1 MLHWCNTAK
10 YLLAQRRAWEEL
22 LKSRIDVPSL
32 QFSLLLI
39 LGTCSCREVLRGGW
53 KEKSVLSLCF
63 PCIVP
68 YESISLQPLP
78 SVQTAPACKERM
90 ADLCFL
96 SSRWGS
102 FLLPL

>member
-39 LGTCSCREVLRGGW
+39 LGTCSCREVLRGGVER
-53 KEKSVLSLCF
+53 EK
-63 PCIVP
+63 CIVSVFP
-68 YESISLQPLP
+68 MHCSL
-78 SVQTAPACKERM
+78 
-90 ADLCFL
+90 
-96 SSRWGS
+96 
-102 FLLPL
+102 

>member
-39 LGTCSCREVLRGGW
+39 LGTCSCREVLRGGGG
-53 KEKSVLSLCF
+53 KRKVYCLCVSHALF
-63 PCIVP
+63 PMKASPCNL
-68 YESISLQPLP
+68 YLLFRQP
-78 SVQTAPACKERM
+78 QPAKREWQIC
-90 ADLCFL
+90 AF
-96 SSRWGS
+96 
-102 FLLPL
+102 